1 MAHPNAAELAKAI
14 PSCVSGC
21 FNIGV
26 AATGCDDNDYNCWC
40 YEKNH
45 ETVVDTMTEC
55 LDNRERKLDKSCT
68 DDEMFEMENSYWKIC
83 EQYWETYGT
92 ATEPTAQATAPPKTT
107 LTSALRTSATATS
120 IAELPQSTDPS
131 QTAGSDL
138 PQMTEEASNE
148 SSGPSKGAQAGIGI
162 GVGLGAIL
170 IAIAL
175 FLWWRERR
183 QRYELQRQL
192 QAATD
197 RKLSNDGMIVYEK
210 GGLYEIEGDRPHC
223 EELRGD
229 MRTPELNAR
238 PMSNLNGRDGN
249 ISSEETDL
257 GTSLS
262 ISSLDGPR
270 YPGATSPGGSSQE
283 LRPMSFV
290 PGASRE
296 DLGLS
301 KRAS

>member
-26 AATGCDDNDYNCWC
+26 AATGCDDNDYDCWC

-68 DDEMFEMENSYWKIC
+68 DDEMF
-83 EQYWETYGT
+83 
-92 ATEPTAQATAPPKTT
+92 AQATAAPKTT

-183 QRYELQRQL
+183 QRYELQRRL

-197 RKLSNDGMIVYEK
+197 GKLSNDGMIVYEK

-238 PMSNLNGRDGN
+238 PMSNINGRDGN
-249 ISSEETDL
+249 ISPEETDL

-262 ISSLDGPR
+262 MSSLDGPR
-270 YPGATSPGGSSQE
+270 YPGATYPGGSSQE